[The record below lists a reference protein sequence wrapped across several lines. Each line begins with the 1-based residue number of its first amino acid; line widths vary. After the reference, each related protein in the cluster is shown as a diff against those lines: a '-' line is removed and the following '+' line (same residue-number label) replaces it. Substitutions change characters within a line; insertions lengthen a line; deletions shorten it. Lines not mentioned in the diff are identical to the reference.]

1 MVNEI
6 LPPSFDASG
15 GIAFF
20 NKVDTKIALLVA
32 FKTTS
37 VIDNVNSTVT
47 SAFRI
52 NQFLNIFRSSKCWK
66 NALGWKNLGKLVCV
80 MEICF

>member
-1 MVNEI
+1 MFDEI
-6 LPPSFDASG
+6 LPPSFDASE

-37 VIDNVNSTVT
+37 VIKLLLELTNSLIFSVGL
-47 SAFRI
+47 
-52 NQFLNIFRSSKCWK
+52 LNAGKML
-66 NALGWKNLGKLVCV
+66 LGGKILESLSV
-80 MEICF
+80 